1 MKDGVNDRA
10 TARGPGLAKT
20 RGERAL
26 HYRSA
31 LLVRGPIAHW
41 AKLIETADVVSEGAQ
56 KDDADGPTWYGSTSL
71 VLELHDTDL
80 ESRVFLATIA
90 RRDPHV
96 RLRAVRI
103 ARREASSRAPAPLG
117 RAVCEVR
124 ASEDPRGVRID
135 VDLQAPLIV
144 RARLGAHRG
153 RPKPNTP

>member
-1 MKDGVNDRA
+1 MNA
-10 TARGPGLAKT
+10 LNARGPGLVKT

-26 HYRSA
+26 HYRVA

-41 AKLIETADVVSEGAQ
+41 AKLIENADVVSEGAS
-56 KDDADGPTWYGSTSL
+56 KDDDDGPTWYGSTSL
-71 VLELHDTDL
+71 VLEFPDADL
-80 ESRVFLATIA
+80 ESRQFLATIA

-103 ARREASSRAPAPLG
+103 ARREASSRAPAQLG
-117 RAVCEVR
+117 KAICELRAV
-124 ASEDPRGVRID
+124 EDPRGVRID

-153 RPKPNTP
+153 RPKPSAP

>member
-1 MKDGVNDRA
+1 MKDGVS
-10 TARGPGLAKT
+10 ARGPGLAKT

-26 HYRSA
+26 HYRAA

-41 AKLIETADVVSEGAQ
+41 AKLIETADVVSEGAS
-56 KDDADGPTWYGSTSL
+56 KDDGDVPTWYGSTSL
-71 VLELHDTDL
+71 VLEFPDADA
-80 ESRVFLATIA
+80 ESRAFLATIA

-124 ASEDPRGVRID
+124 ATEDPRGVRID

-153 RPKPNTP
+153 RPKLTTP